1 MIVNSQN
8 LHLKINKK
16 RQNYL
21 SYLDKSVRQIK
32 ANLEEFYFKAK
43 FPLGIIFYQA
53 INLFSIPHFCLTLVV
68 DVFLGD
74 KELNIPA
81 MDSQPHFFLL

>member
-1 MIVNSQN
+1 MIANSQN

-21 SYLDKSVRQIK
+21 SYINKSVCQIK

-43 FPLGIIFYQA
+43 FPLGIIFYQT
-53 INLFSIPHFCLTLVV
+53 INLFSTPHFCLTLVV
-68 DVFLGD
+68 DMFLGD
-74 KELNIPA
+74 KELKIQA